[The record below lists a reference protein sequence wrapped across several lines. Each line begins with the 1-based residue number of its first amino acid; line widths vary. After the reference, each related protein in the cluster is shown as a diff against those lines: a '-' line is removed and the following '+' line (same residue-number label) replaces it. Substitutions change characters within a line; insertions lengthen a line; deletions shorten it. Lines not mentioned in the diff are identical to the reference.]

1 MTKDEVLQKAND
13 YCSEKGYTSETLTDD
28 FKELFA
34 NHFADRYPDGDI
46 NDENIVAEIQFNLNT
61 AFSATSK
68 GVTAKQK
75 AYDDMVDD
83 YKGQIAELNKKI
95 ANATKKK
102 GEETKQP
109 QEQQLPK
116 ELLDKLD
123 RLEQFEIM
131 AKKGEKF
138 KEVLALAKKGVR
150 TDLHKSL
157 ENYAADFAVSL
168 EASSD
173 EQAKRLVE
181 RFQAIFRDSIGDVK
195 PLSPKTT
202 RKQDEDF
209 AASLKPIKV

>member
-13 YCSEKGYTSETLTDD
+13 YCSEKGYTSETLTDE
-28 FKELFA
+28 FKDLFA
-34 NHFADRYPDGDI
+34 THFSKRYPDGDI

-75 AYDDMVDD
+75 AYDTMVQKYD
-83 YKGQIAELNKKI
+83 GQIKELNEKI
-95 ANATKKK
+95 ANANK
-102 GEETKQP
+102 GEEKP
-109 QEQQLPK
+109 KEQQLPK

-123 RLEQFEIM
+123 RLEEFEKN
-131 AKKGEKF
+131 AKKADKF
-138 KEVLALAKKGVR
+138 KEILALAKNGVR

-168 EASSD
+168 EAPSD
-173 EQAKRLVE
+173 EQAKKLIE
-181 RFQAIFRDSIGDVK
+181 RFQAIFRDSIGDIK

-209 AASLKPIKV
+209 AKSLKPIKV